1 MIENLLKS
9 IKKTDKC
16 QPTPFAILSVWL
28 ISVILHSET
37 NNIMNQKEAII
48 AALEKLGGRAS
59 LNDIYTIAYPLA
71 DWSGSNNWKATLRW
85 YLQKDAASFRSP
97 KRGWWEL
104 VSYQEEVS
112 ALRQKI
118 ADLKAQLAEKD
129 KVIEE
134 LRKVPTEDAF
144 VKKLIKA
151 TKTLFRFKRNE
162 ADAIRQ
168 VMDKLGR
175 SDADADLTAWME
187 GRERKPSISIDKL
200 EIRQGGTNI
209 DTNYGPNIEHS
220 GGTLSLPDGIVATPL
235 PESDDKK

>member
-1 MIENLLKS
+1 M
-9 IKKTDKC
+9 T
-16 QPTPFAILSVWL
+16 
-28 ISVILHSET
+28 
-37 NNIMNQKEAII
+37 QKEALEQ
-48 AALEKLGGRAS
+48 ALKELGGRAH
-59 LNDIYTIAYPLA
+59 LQDIYPVALKYITHKE
-71 DWSGSNNWKATLRW
+71 GSKIYDSLRGCIHD
-85 YLQKDAASFRSP
+85 KRRFRRSP
-97 KRGWWEL
+97 GLPDGWYEL
-104 VSYQEEVS
+104 LSFQEEV
-112 ALRQKI
+112 ATLQQEI

-134 LRKVPTEDAF
+134 LRKAPTEDAF

-209 DTNYGPNIEHS
+209 DTNYGPNIEQN